1 MHAGNHSAWPKDKRM
16 TGHNHSGASLATQDR
31 WRRRRDSNPRDPFEP
46 NGFQDRR
53 FQPLTHSSAFD
64 FNPLRRLAGYL
75 CLRGVV
81 SPDRKGRKR
90 GERKAWILSYGEKRE
105 RFCDTS
111 AIQDAAYLL
120 VFHGGSVECFIQIA
134 PGYIRAIVFLCEP
147 LTHREPHRSIAFTG
161 RNSSSPARRRRDLL

>member
-1 MHAGNHSAWPKDKRM
+1 
-16 TGHNHSGASLATQDR
+16 
-31 WRRRRDSNPRDPFEP
+31 
-46 NGFQDRR
+46 
-53 FQPLTHSSAFD
+53 
-64 FNPLRRLAGYL
+64 L